1 MRYLVCV
8 VAAATLAGCR
18 DPLQPSEPD
27 PASARA
33 ALQPPYVLT
42 NLGTLGGFTQAV
54 AVNDNDQIAGWGWTS
69 GVGGTRHAFVWERG
83 VLRDIGTVGGNAS
96 VATGINASGVVVGTA
111 FFDAGASRVFTWHE
125 GVVDDLG
132 PGWGVAAA
140 VINDLGQVA
149 WTAPAGTGAHA
160 RLWDGATTRDLGT
173 LGGAYSFAR
182 AINGAGQVTGTS
194 YTSDGS
200 VHAFLWSS
208 GVMQDLGTLG
218 GGSSSSWAVNDAG
231 AVTGASYD
239 ANGRVHAFLWNGGM
253 HDLGAPPDEEFSEG
267 IAVNGR
273 GEVAGHSSPY
283 PDGDPARSAFRWRD
297 GVMARLDVPAPSP
310 LEIRAYGLNGHG
322 VIVGMYRVPSQLH
335 AVVWENDAV
344 WDLGAQGEALAV
356 NGRGDAVGWAGD
368 AAALW
373 RRGGGSPG
381 APTVASRR

>member
-1 MRYLVCV
+1 MRYLVRL
-8 VAAATLAGCR
+8 VAAAALVGCR
-18 DPLQPSEPD
+18 DPLQPTEPD
-27 PASARA
+27 PAAARA

-54 AVNDNDQIAGWGWTS
+54 AINDNEQIAGWGWTS
-69 GVGGTRHAFVWERG
+69 STGGSRHAFVWERG
-83 VLRDIGTVGGNAS
+83 VLRDIGTLGGNGS
-96 VATGINASGVVVGTA
+96 VATAINASGVVVGTA
-111 FFDAGASRVFTWHE
+111 LFDTGANRVFTWNE
-125 GVVDDLG
+125 GVTTDVG
-132 PGWGVAAA
+132 PNWGVTEP
-140 VINDLGQVA
+140 VIDDAGQVA
-149 WTAPAGTGAHA
+149 WTAPAGAGAHA
-160 RLWDGATTRDLGT
+160 QLWDGATTRDLGT

-200 VHAFLWSS
+200 VHAFLWSH
-208 GVMQDLGTLG
+208 GVMQDLGTFG
-218 GGSSSSWAVNDAG
+218 GGSSWAWAINDAG

-239 ANGRVHAFLWNGGM
+239 ASGRVHAFLWDGGM
-253 HDLGAPPDEEFSEG
+253 HDLGAPPGEEFSEG

-283 PDGDPARSAFRWRD
+283 PDGDPVKRAFRWRD
-297 GVMARLDVPAPSP
+297 GVMAPLQVPAPSP
-310 LEIRAYGLNGHG
+310 LDIRAHALNGHG

-356 NGRGDAVGWAGD
+356 NGRGDAVGWAGN

-373 RRGGGSPG
+373 RRADASPG